1 MAFTG
6 KATYDDFTSIAEDVS
21 DIIGIISP
29 SETPLL
35 DFLGDAERPGRNINH
50 EWLEDSLGPGTV
62 INSTAIASATAD
74 TSFQINGKGNQ
85 LQVGDILR
93 YTGAGSLTYEELLQ
107 VTIIVGANSI
117 TVSRDFGTI
126 GPSSLAAGG
135 SIELVANA
143 SLEGKD
149 AGTDISK
156 ARSRKSNYMQ
166 IFDKVVQISGTE
178 KVVRQLGGITN
189 EYDYQSVNRMK
200 EILRD
205 LERAVILGETSGNS
219 IGSDTLYRT
228 MKGGWRFITTNVHT
242 VATFSQSFLD
252 HVTQQAWNNGGN
264 DLDLLVAG
272 AGWKREVDALASG
285 RIRTTQDD
293 LTFRT
298 DVRVYQSAFG
308 EQAVQLNRWMPS
320 KAIMILSSDRMD
332 VVPLAG
338 RFFQEEALSK
348 AGDYDRTHIVGEYT
362 LEFRNEDG
370 TAKAW
375 ENS

>member
-1 MAFTG
+1 M
-6 KATYDDFTSIAEDVS
+6 
-21 DIIGIISP
+21 
-29 SETPLL
+29 
-35 DFLGDAERPGRNINH
+35 
-50 EWLEDSLGPGTV
+50 
-62 INSTAIASATAD
+62 ASATAD

-107 VTIIVGANSI
+107 VTVVVGANSI

-149 AGTDISK
+149 AGSDISK
-156 ARSRKSNYMQ
+156 ARTRKNNYMQ

-178 KVVRQLGGITN
+178 KAVRQLGGIAD
-189 EYDYQSVNRMK
+189 ESSYQSMNRMK

-228 MKGGWRFITTNVHT
+228 MKGAWRFITTNVHT

-308 EQAVQLNRWMPS
+308 EQSVQLNRWMPS
-320 KAIMILSSDRMD
+320 KALMILSSDRVD

-348 AGDYDRTHIVGEYT
+348 VGDYDRTHVVGEYT
-362 LEFRNEDG
+362 LQFRNEDG
-370 TAKAW
+370 TAQAW